1 METEEKEGKLMPSS
15 GRKLKRYDEDLEIV
29 TTTPAADGDEIDPY
43 TYLQVI
49 WRHKNACLIFF
60 FAVIATA
67 ILVSILTKPMYMA
80 TSTVE
85 IALQNPNIVNFR
97 EVGQVNTSDP
107 AFFNTQR
114 DLIKSRAMAEA
125 VLAKFNLWDHP
136 DFEVS
141 QTNFNPIS
149 IIFSY
154 MAKTVRKF
162 VKPVEDTTTQL
173 TDGSTQSGEGEGDGS
188 VDSLGEYDP
197 EKIKRDSVINTF
209 LSRIL
214 VEPSADSRL
223 ITISFQAYSPK
234 FAAQMADA
242 IADTFV
248 EWSQERRLE
257 ATRSAR
263 EFLQKQLAEVK
274 ANVQD
279 SEQAL
284 YQFLA
289 KNEII
294 GLDKNMSL
302 IYRQLDELQKSLAQ
316 AATEKTTK
324 ESVYKSVKSGNPDAI
339 TEVMSDPIIQGL
351 KKQYN
356 DLLIQYSDLSAI
368 FKPEYPPLKK
378 LQAQVEAARTHLNE
392 ATKRKIA
399 ALEADYQTVSRREE
413 LLKERVK
420 EQEKLAM
427 TLNEKTIQYN
437 ILDREV
443 QTNKTIY
450 DSLLQRL
457 KETDVTGG
465 MRSTGIQVV
474 DHAFIPRTPIMP
486 NIPRNLLLA
495 FIAGLIGA
503 IGVAFVREFF
513 DRTIRTPEEIREKM
527 RLPVLGSLF
536 KLEGLKNNAKY
547 MTSSTEKL
555 YLADP
560 RSPFSEAI
568 RTIRASI
575 LLSSRDRS
583 VRSVLVTSCW
593 PGEGKT
599 TVASNLAL
607 SLAYGANK
615 VLLVEADLRHP
626 GVARNFGIDESK
638 PGLSD
643 YLMSHFPL
651 AEIIY
656 PTEIPQLSILPSG
669 SIISNPSELLQSE
682 VMNQLLT
689 GLKEDY
695 DYIVIDS
702 SPAIGL
708 ADSLVISTVV
718 DATVVVASTGM
729 TMRRDISYLV
739 KQMSDINARFLGI
752 VVNRVD
758 MGRENYYY
766 YDRYYKGYYGRDVET
781 VKDAEDRMVKQHQ
794 KSEFD
799 ETGKLDENSYAR
811 LLCSYFRDKKTGILS
826 IDSKLKLRVYFL
838 EGFPVF
844 VEGGDS
850 RTRLGNIAFSEKKIG
865 KEEYAKVLE
874 KVTRT
879 KRKIGE
885 VLIEMGFISPHELDW
900 LLEFQVKE
908 KLIRGFEC
916 TTGTYGFQ
924 SRADFV
930 DNILTYKAN
939 PLQIMYEGIKR
950 YADPVQLEKQFLDTT
965 VGNAMVTSEPEIV
978 ESLRNVGFSPR
989 EYRFLQHLSRGNV
1002 ISDISSSNL
1011 LPRDDMLKLMYF
1023 LRSTGFVKFEEAKN
1037 AAENQNA
1044 I

>member
-1 METEEKEGKLMPSS
+1 METDEKEGRLMPSS
-15 GRKLKRYDEDLEIV
+15 GRKLKRYEEDLEIV
-29 TTTPAADGDEIDPY
+29 TTTSSSDGDEIDPY

-49 WRHKNACLIFF
+49 WRHRNVCLIFF
-60 FAVIATA
+60 FAVIVTA
-67 ILVSILTKPMYMA
+67 ILVSIFTKPMYMA

-85 IALQNPNIVNFR
+85 VALQNPRVVAFQ
-97 EVGQVNTSDP
+97 EVMEVNTRDVE
-107 AFFNTQR
+107 FFNTQR
-114 DLIKSRAMAEA
+114 DLIQSRAMAEA
-125 VLAKFNLWDHP
+125 VLNKFNLWDHP
-136 DFEVS
+136 DFQIS

-149 IIFSY
+149 ILFSY
-154 MAKTVRKF
+154 TTRMIRKAMKSVQGTPPKTSIQGSEEEGAG
-162 VKPVEDTTTQL
+162 PTT
-173 TDGSTQSGEGEGDGS
+173 GEND
-188 VDSLGEYDP
+188 YD
-197 EKIKRDSVINTF
+197 KIMRDSVVDIF

-214 VEPSADSRL
+214 VTPSTDSRL

-234 FAAQMADA
+234 FAAEMADA
-242 IADTFV
+242 VANTFV

-257 ATRSAR
+257 ATRNAR

-274 ANVQD
+274 VNLED

-294 GLDKNMSL
+294 GLDKDMSL
-302 IYRQLDELQKSLAQ
+302 IYRQLDELQRSLAQ

-324 ESVYKSVKSGNPDAI
+324 ESVYKSVKSGNPEAI

-378 LQAQVEAARTHLNE
+378 LQAQVETARTHLNE

-399 ALEADYQTVSRREE
+399 ALEAEYQTVAQREE

-427 TLNEKTIQYN
+427 TLNEKTIRYN

-465 MRSTGIQVV
+465 LRSTGIQVV
-474 DHAFIPRTPIMP
+474 DRAAIPLGPFTPK
-486 NIPRNLLLA
+486 IPRNLMLA
-495 FIAGLIGA
+495 FVVGLIGA
-503 IGVAFVREFF
+503 IGIAFLREFF
-513 DRTIRTPEEIREKM
+513 DRTIKTPEEIREKM

-536 KLEGLKNNAKY
+536 KLDDLKSDGKLNA
-547 MTSSTEKL
+547 STEKL

-599 TVASNLAL
+599 TIANNLAL
-607 SLAYGANK
+607 SLAYGANR

-643 YLMSHFPL
+643 YLMSHSPL

-669 SIISNPSELLQSE
+669 SVISNPSELLQSE

-689 GLKEDY
+689 RLKEDY

-718 DATVVVASTGM
+718 DATVVVASTGI

-739 KQMSDINARFLGI
+739 KQMSDINATFLGI
-752 VVNRVD
+752 VVNRVE

-766 YDRYYKGYYGRDVET
+766 YDRYYKSYYSKGVET
-781 VKDAEDRMVKQHQ
+781 IKDADARMVNQHQ

-811 LLCSYFRDKKTGILS
+811 LLCSYFRDKKTGVLS

-850 RTRLGNIAFSEKKIG
+850 RTRLGNIAYSEKKIG

-950 YADPVQLEKQFLDTT
+950 YADPIQLEKQFLKTT

-989 EYRFLQHLSRGNV
+989 EYRFLQHLSRGSV

-1023 LRSTGFVKFEEAKN
+1023 LSSTGYVKFEEAKN
-1037 AAENQNA
+1037 AAAESQNV